1 MCHPA
6 AFIAVAVIQQQQAQ
20 QAEDAQVRAMNQAA
34 EQNAKMQGEAYQ
46 HDMASAYAEEINIE
60 KEGYKSAEDAA
71 SAKLDM
77 LVMAREDQARLQSQN
92 FETVGGGQTAD
103 AIMGNLRRH
112 IANNVRDLED
122 NFQRGVTSRRQERG
136 GITRDRIS
144 RRLQYKSALQSM
156 PTQSYASANERML
169 KTGGA
174 VFQGYAGYKSYTKVT
189 PAADTGTSST
199 KLNA

>member
-1 MCHPA
+1 
-6 AFIAVAVIQQQQAQ
+6 
-20 QAEDAQVRAMNQAA
+20 
-34 EQNAKMQGEAYQ
+34 
-46 HDMASAYAEEINIE
+46 MASAYSEEINIE

-92 FETVGGGQTAD
+92 FETIGGGQTAD

-112 IANNVRDLED
+112 IANNTRDLED

-144 RRLQYKSALQSM
+144 RRMQYKSALMSM
-156 PTQSYASANERML
+156 PTQAYASANERALNMA
-169 KTGGA
+169 GA
-174 VFQGYAGYKSYTKVT
+174 GVKGYTGYKSYTKVT
-189 PAADTGTSST
+189 PAADTP
-199 KLNA
+199 NPHA

>member
-6 AFIAVAVIQQQQAQ
+6 AFIAVALIQQQQAQ
-20 QAEDAQVRAMNQAA
+20 QAEDAQISAMNAA
-34 EQNAKMQGEAYQ
+34 ADKNRELQTEAYYN
-46 HDMASAYAEEINIE
+46 DMGNIYAEKKLIE

-112 IANNVRDLED
+112 IANNSRDLED
-122 NFQRGVTSRRQERG
+122 NYQRGVTSRQHEVASLN
-136 GITRDRIS
+136 RDRIS
-144 RRLQYKSALQSM
+144 RRMSFKSSLHSM
-156 PTQSYASANERML
+156 PYGSYASANERTL
-169 KTGGA
+169 KAGGA
-174 VFQGYAGYKSYTKVT
+174 AFQGYAGYKSYTKVT
-189 PAADTGTSST
+189 PASDTSIIS
-199 KLNA
+199 

>member
-6 AFIAVAVIQQQQAQ
+6 AFMIAAVIQQQQAQ
-20 QAEDAQVRAMNQAA
+20 QAQDAQVSAA
-34 EQNAKMQGEAYQ
+34 NAAAQKNAELQTEAYQ
-46 HDMASAYAEEINIE
+46 NDMASAYAEEINIE

-77 LVMAREDQARLQSQN
+77 LVMAREDQARLQAQN
-92 FETVGGGQTAD
+92 FETIGGGQTSD

-122 NFQRGVTSRRQERG
+122 NFQRGVVSRRQERG

-144 RRLQYKSALQSM
+144 RRLQYKSALHSM
-156 PTQSYASANERML
+156 PTQAYASANERGL
-169 KTGGA
+169 KTAGA
-174 VFQGYAGYKSYTKVT
+174 AFQGYAGYKSYTKVT
-189 PAADTGTSST
+189 EAS
-199 KLNA
+199 

>member
-156 PTQSYASANERML
+156 PTQAYASTSERML

-174 VFQGYAGYKSYTKVT
+174 AFQGYAGYKSYTKVT
-189 PAADTGTSST
+189 EAA
-199 KLNA
+199 

>member
-1 MCHPA
+1 MCDPVSIGFMA
-6 AFIAVAVIQQQQAQ
+6 MSMMQQQQAQ
-20 QAEDAQVRAMNQAA
+20 QAQDAQVSAA
-34 EQNAKMQGEAYQ
+34 NAAANQNAVIAGEAYQ
-46 HDMASAYAEEINIE
+46 HDMASAYSEEINIE

-92 FETVGGGQTAD
+92 FETIGGGQTAD

-112 IANNVRDLED
+112 IANNTRDLED

-144 RRLQYKSALQSM
+144 RRMQYKSALMSM
-156 PTQSYASANERML
+156 PTQAYASANERFLNMA
-169 KTGGA
+169 GA
-174 VFQGYAGYKSYTKVT
+174 GVQGYAGYKSYTKVT
-189 PAADTGTSST
+189 PAADAPKSH
-199 KLNA
+199 A

>member
-1 MCHPA
+1 M
-6 AFIAVAVIQQQQAQ
+6 IAMSVIQAQQAQ
-20 QAEDAQVRAMNQAA
+20 QAQDAQVSAA
-34 EQNAKMQGEAYQ
+34 NAAAQQNAEMQGEAYQ
-46 HDMASAYAEEINIE
+46 HDMASAYAEEVNIE

-92 FETVGGGQTAD
+92 FETIGGGQTAD

-122 NFQRGVTSRRQERG
+122 NFQRGVVSRRQERG

-144 RRLQYKSALQSM
+144 RRMQYKSALQSM
-156 PTQSYASANERML
+156 PTQAYASANERFL
-169 KTGGA
+169 KTAGA
-174 VFQGYAGYKSYTKVT
+174 GVQGYASYKSYTKVT
-189 PAADTGTSST
+189 PAADAPNTG
-199 KLNA
+199 

>member
-6 AFIAVAVIQQQQAQ
+6 VFIGAALIQAQQAQ
-20 QAEDAQVRAMNQAA
+20 QAQDAQVSAHNQAVAKNA
-34 EQNAKMQGEAYQ
+34 EMQTEAYQ
-46 HDMASAYAEEINIE
+46 HDMASAYSEEINIE

-156 PTQSYASANERML
+156 PTQSYASADERGL
-169 KTGGA
+169 KTAGA
-174 VFQGYAGYKSYTKVT
+174 AFEGYAGYKSYTKVT
-189 PAADTGTSST
+189 PAADT
-199 KLNA
+199 KADKPWYA

>member
-1 MCHPA
+1 MCHPV
-6 AFIAVAVIQQQQAQ
+6 AFMAVAMIQQQQAQ
-20 QAEDAQVRAMNQAA
+20 QAQDAQVSAA
-34 EQNAKMQGEAYQ
+34 NAAAQQNADMQGEAYQ

-92 FETVGGGQTAD
+92 FETIGGGQTAD

-112 IANNVRDLED
+112 ISNNVRDLED
-122 NFQRGVTSRRQERG
+122 NFQRGVVSRRQERG

-144 RRLQYKSALQSM
+144 RRLQYKSAIQSM
-156 PTQSYASANERML
+156 PMQSYASANERTLGMV
-169 KTGGA
+169 GA
-174 VFQGYAGYKSYTKVT
+174 GVQGYAGYKSYTKVT
-189 PAADTGTSST
+189 PAADTQNLS
-199 KLNA
+199 

>member
-1 MCHPA
+1 MCHPV
-6 AFIAVAVIQQQQAQ
+6 AFMAVSMIQAQQAQ
-20 QAEDAQVRAMNQAA
+20 QAQDAQVSAA
-34 EQNAKMQGEAYQ
+34 NAAAQKNAEMQGEAYQ
-46 HDMASAYAEEINIE
+46 HDMASAYSEEINIE

-77 LVMAREDQARLQSQN
+77 LVMAREDQARLQAQN
-92 FETVGGGQTAD
+92 FETIGGGQTAD

-156 PTQSYASANERML
+156 PMQSYAS
-169 KTGGA
+169 GGA
-174 VFQGYAGYKSYTKVT
+174 RALKMGGAAFQGYSGYKSYTKVT
-189 PAADTGTSST
+189 PAADAPNTG
-199 KLNA
+199 